1 MMFRPAFSARCYQ
14 KKGLQ
19 TGAFETEVRS
29 GEVKDGAGSVVA
41 VVSVA
46 RVVGDQPFD
55 ALLRAYLSPEERR
68 RARPRDVLA
77 AALHGARR
85 SSDLRGVAV
94 QVRSGEIV
102 KELRAAAASR
112 DDARPLFVLPS
123 QLNACEYPS
132 HNRVV
137 EHVADYLHDNTGG
150 PRGQLAC
157 HPAVAQALLDAAASD
172 RSPNGF
178 HGLHDALLT
187 LQQHGWEVKNGYLQF
202 PNFGTRASLHLDA
215 MLKEWARTVGRAAL
229 AVAEKVQVAGL
240 DERLQWPAGVLQR
253 KVGLA
258 YASAAPVC
266 SYLNVCHP
274 GIAREAQEASS
285 CLLVAAQYLAALQHA
300 AATADSG
307 EPRRVVLMPLGC
319 GVFENSRR
327 SVALALLWAV
337 SALSEAERSALRV
350 ELLCWER
357 KPEEALAFR
366 TLLA

>member
-1 MMFRPAFSARCYQ
+1 M
-14 KKGLQ
+14 G
-19 TGAFETEVRS
+19 
-29 GEVKDGAGSVVA
+29 
-41 VVSVA
+41 
-46 RVVGDQPFD
+46 
-55 ALLRAYLSPEERR
+55 
-68 RARPRDVLA
+68 
-77 AALHGARR
+77 H
-85 SSDLRGVAV
+85 
-94 QVRSGEIV
+94 
-102 KELRAAAASR
+102 
-112 DDARPLFVLPS
+112 
-123 QLNACEYPS
+123 
-132 HNRVV
+132 
-137 EHVADYLHDNTGG
+137 
-150 PRGQLAC
+150 
-157 HPAVAQALLDAAASD
+157 
-172 RSPNGF
+172 
-178 HGLHDALLT
+178 
-187 LQQHGWEVKNGYLQF
+187 
-202 PNFGTRASLHLDA
+202 
-215 MLKEWARTVGRAAL
+215 AAL
-229 AVAEKVQVAGL
+229 AVAEEVQVAGL
-240 DERLQWPAGVLQR
+240 DERLQWPADVLQS

-307 EPRRVVLMPLGC
+307 GPRRVVLMPLGC